1 MEFTAK
7 RATYR
12 ADDVCDNPNQ
22 YWPYSDRLVI
32 DDATCAVQPLDI
44 RAGYD
49 IHLSNDDRYND
60 QTNDHTCPRC
70 RLL

>member
-7 RATYR
+7 GATHR
-12 ADDVCDNPNQ
+12 ADDAWTTRI
-22 YWPYSDRLVI
+22 YWPYSDVLVI
-32 DDATCAVQPLDI
+32 DDETCAVQPLDI